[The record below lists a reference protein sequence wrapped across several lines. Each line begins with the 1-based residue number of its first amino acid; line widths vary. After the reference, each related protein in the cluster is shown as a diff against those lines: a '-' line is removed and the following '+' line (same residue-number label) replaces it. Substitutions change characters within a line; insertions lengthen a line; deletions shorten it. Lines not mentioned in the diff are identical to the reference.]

1 MQNTALIIALVAI
14 ACIIG
19 FERNSVN
26 EAAACLV
33 AMVALFVWVI
43 CYVSSGKLWVRK
55 KRIKMRDTHWY

>member
-14 ACIIG
+14 ACIVG

-26 EAAACLV
+26 ETAAGIV

-43 CYVSSGKLWVRK
+43 CYVNTGKLWVRNR
-55 KRIKMRDTHWY
+55 RIKMRDTHWY